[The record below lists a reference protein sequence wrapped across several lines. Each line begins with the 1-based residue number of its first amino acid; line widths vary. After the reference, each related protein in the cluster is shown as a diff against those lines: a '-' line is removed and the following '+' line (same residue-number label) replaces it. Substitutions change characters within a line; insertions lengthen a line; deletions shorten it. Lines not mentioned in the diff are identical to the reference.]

1 MSTPQPASVHP
12 VPQGEPPCPAIQQSP
27 MQPDRVTRPR
37 GRTQL
42 PALLLFLPG
51 LLGLTVSASGC
62 SIKQYALRSTADALS
77 NTGGSLSSDDD
88 PELVRDA
95 APFGLKTMEA
105 LAAELPKHR
114 PLRLSLASGFA
125 QYAYAFVQQDADRLE
140 DKDLK
145 TSQVLAARAR
155 RLYLRARDYALA
167 GLDLGH
173 AGARKIL
180 LSPDRAAIKGALDQ
194 MKAEDVPY
202 LYWCAASWGLAIS
215 TAKDNAYLIG
225 DLPTVES
232 IARRAIELDE
242 VYDEGAMHE
251 LFVSL
256 ASSLSKEQGGGPERA
271 KQHMDRAVQLSGGRK
286 LGVLLS
292 YAEGVLVAQQK
303 KAEFVQLAKKVV
315 ETNIDADDPAWRRQ
329 RLANVIAQ
337 RRARWLL
344 DKLGDLFAE

>member
-1 MSTPQPASVHP
+1 MSTPQPASVP
-12 VPQGEPPCPAIQQSP
+12 SVPQGERPCPAIKKSP
-27 MQPDRVTRPR
+27 MPPR
-37 GRTQL
+37 RASRTPL
-42 PALLLFLPG
+42 PALLLFLFG
-51 LLGLTVSASGC
+51 LSVSASGC

-105 LAAELPKHR
+105 LAAELPQHR

-145 TSQVLAARAR
+145 TSQLLSTRAR

-167 GLDLGH
+167 GIELGH
-173 AGARKIL
+173 AGAKKVL
-180 LSPDRAAIKGALDQ
+180 LSPDRAAIKGMLDR
-194 MKAEDVPY
+194 MKPEDVPY

-232 IARRAIELDE
+232 LARRAIELDD
-242 VYDEGAMHE
+242 VYDEGALHE

-303 KAEFVQLAKKVV
+303 KAEFVQLAKKVI
-315 ETNIDADDPAWRRQ
+315 ETNIDGDDPAWRRQ

-344 DKLGDLFAE
+344 DRLGDLFAE